1 MLNPIVIPIMPIL
14 GIITANINEL
24 IRGESLARFPQLELG
39 VKTFNLAVAAFTL
52 VWFALLI
59 TAIDVSNA
67 VSVFAGIEVMAL
79 FLAGIGAYT
88 LFNGGKYFGQTSQ
101 LWLYRLALPTVL
113 VGCFF
118 VGQFG

>member
-1 MLNPIVIPIMPIL
+1 MPIL

-24 IRGESLARFPQLELG
+24 IRGESLARFPTLQLG

-59 TAIDVSNA
+59 AAIDVSNA
-67 VSVFAGIEVMAL
+67 NSVLAGIEVMAL

-88 LFNGGKYFGQTSQ
+88 LFNGGRLLSEKSQ
-101 LWLYRLALPTVL
+101 LWLYRLALPAVL
-113 VGCFF
+113 AGSFF
-118 VGQFG
+118 VSQFG

>member
-24 IRGESLARFPQLELG
+24 IRGESLARFPKLQLG
-39 VKTFNLAVAAFTL
+39 VKTFNLAVAAFTV

-59 TAIDVSNA
+59 AAIDVSNA
-67 VSVFAGIEVMAL
+67 NSVLAGIQVMAL

-88 LFNGGKYFGQTSQ
+88 LFNGGRLLGEKSQ

-113 VGCFF
+113 VGSFF
-118 VGQFG
+118 VSQFG

>member
-1 MLNPIVIPIMPIL
+1 MLNPIVIPIMPVL

-24 IRGESLARFPQLELG
+24 IRGESAARLPQLQLG
-39 VKTFNLAVAAFTL
+39 VKTFNMAVAAFSI

-67 VSVFAGIEVMAL
+67 NSVIAGIEVMGL
-79 FLAGIGAYT
+79 FLAGIAAYT
-88 LFNGGKYFGQTSQ
+88 LFNGGKYFGATTQ
-101 LWLYRLALPTVL
+101 LWVYRLALPIVL
-113 VGCFF
+113 SGSFL